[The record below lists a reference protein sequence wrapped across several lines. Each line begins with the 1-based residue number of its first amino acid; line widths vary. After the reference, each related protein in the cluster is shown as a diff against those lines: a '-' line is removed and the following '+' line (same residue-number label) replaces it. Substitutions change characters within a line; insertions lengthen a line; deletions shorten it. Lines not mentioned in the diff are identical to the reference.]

1 MDPPQLPSTGSDT
14 GPEVLDDAFLALR
27 DRTRRYVC
35 YFLLEHGT
43 ASLSE
48 VADVITGWIHA
59 TDGGIVE
66 PQCRTNQ
73 YSNLVHTHVPR
84 LVETG
89 VVRHD
94 EETETLSLDSCPEL
108 VRDVIARACEA
119 ETGT

>member
-1 MDPPQLPSTGSDT
+1 MDSPELPSTGSDT
-14 GPEVLDDAFLALR
+14 SPDVLDDAFLALR

-59 TDGGIVE
+59 TDSGIVE

-94 EETETLSLDSCPEL
+94 EGTETLSLDPCPEL

>member
-1 MDPPQLPSTGSDT
+1 MDPPRLPSTG
-14 GPEVLDDAFLALR
+14 PETSPDVLDDAFLALR
-27 DRTRRYVC
+27 NRTRRYVC
-35 YFLLEHGT
+35 YFLLEHET

-48 VADVITGWIHA
+48 LADVVTGWIHA

-94 EETETLSLDSCPEL
+94 TEAETLSLDPCPEP
-108 VRDVIARACEA
+108 VRDVVARACEA
-119 ETGT
+119 ETGM